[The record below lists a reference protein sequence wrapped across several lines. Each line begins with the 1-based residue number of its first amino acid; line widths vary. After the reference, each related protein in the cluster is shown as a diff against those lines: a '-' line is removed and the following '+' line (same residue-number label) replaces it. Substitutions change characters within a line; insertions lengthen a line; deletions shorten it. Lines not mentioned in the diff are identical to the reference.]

1 MAKEI
6 LHVKGNAPMILNQLR
21 ILTKLVQPKEGNIAV
36 GVSDS
41 NFRIYSMNDMATY
54 QSLVP
59 SDLAEGNTVVG
70 ISIDAFRTILSG
82 RKDVDLELVNGMLVI
97 KEGKYKAEIPTT
109 DAVEV
114 QAISEKLEST
124 KDEKTKSWNVDED
137 HSKWLKN
144 AISDVTLKV
153 PDSLG
158 AFMPLTIKVSNKG
171 AFVICYDATH
181 ISFIM
186 ANAEDISGELE
197 LTMPTDMLASVFD
210 AFCGHRFK
218 LIVSESN
225 LMVKSKLMTIT
236 LQLPITDSYIDIKKL
251 FEVSKSSIDADGDW
265 LSIDRSALAQFLD
278 SCRAVASKERSEL
291 VVNSDGKKAQF
302 TVRTVNGNITQ
313 LFETKSK
320 KVKFKIDFGYFDEAF
335 RKGTSEAVE
344 FKVISDS
351 SLVMQGKNKNGWS
364 VISLNGD

>member
-6 LHVKGNAPMILNQLR
+6 LHVKGNTPMIMNHLR
-21 ILTKLVQPKEGNIAV
+21 ILTKLVAPKEGNIAV
-36 GVSDS
+36 RVYKS
-41 NFRIYSMNDMATY
+41 NFYIYSMNDMATY

-59 SDLAEGNTVVG
+59 SDLAEGDTTVG
-70 ISIDAFRTILSG
+70 ISIDAFRTILTG
-82 RKDVDLELVNGMLVI
+82 RKEVDIELVNGMLVI

-114 QAISEKLEST
+114 QAIADKLANT
-124 KDEKTKSWNVDED
+124 KDEKTTTWDVDED

-144 AISDVTLKV
+144 AISEVSLKV

-158 AFMPLTIKVSNKG
+158 AFMPLTVKVSKKG

-186 ANAEDISGELE
+186 AKSEDISGDLE
-197 LTMPTDMLASVFD
+197 LTIPTDMLASVFD
-210 AFCGHRFK
+210 AFCGHKFK

-251 FEVSKSSIDADGDW
+251 FEVAKSSIDSDGDW
-265 LSIDRSALAQFLD
+265 MSIDRSALSRFLD

-291 VVNSDGKKAQF
+291 VVSSDGKKAQF
-302 TVRTVNGNITQ
+302 VVRTVNGNITQ
-313 LFETKSK
+313 LFDIKSK
-320 KVKFKIDFGYFDEAF
+320 KTKFKIDFGYFDEAF
-335 RKGTSEAVE
+335 RKGSSDSVE
-344 FKVISDS
+344 FKVIGDS
-351 SLVMQGKNKNGWS
+351 SLVMQGKSKNGWS